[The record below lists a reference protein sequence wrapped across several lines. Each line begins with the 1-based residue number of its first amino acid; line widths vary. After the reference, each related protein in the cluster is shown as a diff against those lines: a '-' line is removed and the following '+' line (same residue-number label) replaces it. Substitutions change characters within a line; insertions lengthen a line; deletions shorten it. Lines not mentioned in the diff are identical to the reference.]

1 MKQQKIKNASRWVDE
16 LLADGRYTF
25 SRKEIQRALGVSPRA
40 TYLALHR
47 MVKDTR
53 LVMPK
58 SGFYVVVDPQ
68 HRVVG
73 TPPAHWFIHSFMEFM
88 RTPYY
93 VGLLSAAEIHSA
105 AHHRPQEFQVVVP
118 AKVLRPRTIL
128 IKNLRIRFFS
138 KSLFNKSETVQVKTQ
153 TGYEAV
159 STPETTAWDLVRYYK
174 SAGGLDNVI
183 TVLSEL
189 GEKLDSGKLL
199 STVKRHEDPFVARR
213 LGWLLDRA
221 GWQNLTPG
229 LAKWVGNKEVS
240 WILLDPRE
248 KAEKPSQSKKWRI
261 LVNTELEPEA

>member
-1 MKQQKIKNASRWVDE
+1 MKTKKAKNASRWVEE

-25 SRKEIQRALGVSPRA
+25 SRKDIQRDLGISPRA
-40 TYLALHR
+40 VYLALHR

-68 HRVVG
+68 HRAVG
-73 TPPAHWFIHSFMEFM
+73 TPPAHWFIHSFMEFIKS
-88 RTPYY
+88 PYY
-93 VGLLSAAEIHSA
+93 VGLLSAAELHGA

-118 AKVLRPRTIL
+118 AKTQRPRPIL

-138 KSLFNKSETVQVKTQ
+138 KSLFDESETTQVKTQ

-159 STPETTAWDLVRYYK
+159 SAPETTAWDLVRYYK

-189 GEKLDSGKLL
+189 GEKLDAGKLL
-199 STVKRHEDPFVARR
+199 VTVKRHGDPFVARR

-221 GWQNLTPG
+221 GWKNLTPG
-229 LAKWVGNKEVS
+229 LAKWVGPKDVP
-240 WILLDPRE
+240 WILLDPCE
-248 KAEKPSQSKKWRI
+248 KADKSSQNKKWRV